1 MATKKA
7 APTREQLAAL
17 AKKLND
23 APTIGND
30 KQADLW
36 NSIGRADGWAAMSQA
51 SKDDYRARH
60 DQLK

>member
-7 APTREQLAAL
+7 PPTREQLAAL

-30 KQADLW
+30 AQAGMW
-36 NSIGRADGWAAMSQA
+36 ESIGRADGWAALSPDKRA
-51 SKDDYRARH
+51 EYRARH